1 MKLRKIILQNF
12 RGYNKKTIIDFDNLT
27 TFVGRNDIGKSTI
40 LEALDIF
47 FNDKKASPYVS
58 KEDFNINSTD
68 KNILIGVVFDDVPKK
83 VNIDSDFETTF
94 ENEYLLNEDGL
105 LEINKYYTGSS
116 LSKVCLNAN
125 HPTHKDLKNLLNLKI
140 ADLKEKAEKL
150 NITEEHNAT
159 VSSSIR
165 QAIRNSV
172 FDGKLKQQEIV
183 IYKSKI
189 EDNGA
194 KAIWEKLQNY
204 LPTYSLFQSD
214 RKNEEK
220 DSEVQNPMK
229 EAIKQIVKHEGLQEK
244 LDEIKETVRKASQ
257 EIADLTISKLK
268 EINEEIADDLKSNFG
283 EPKWESAFNFSITS
297 DDNIPLDKRGSGV
310 RRLILLNFFRAEAEK
325 RRKEK
330 KSPTIIYAFEEPET
344 SQHPNHQ
351 KMLIDAFIELSEKD
365 DTQIIL
371 TTHSPGI
378 GKLLPVESLRLIQK
392 NNNNVEIKSHSDGED
407 IIDLIAEN
415 LGVLPS
421 ITIENSTKVK
431 TAICVEGYSDI
442 EFLKHISQI
451 EELKAIVDLK
461 NEERCI
467 LVFLGGST
475 LQFWVNKNYLKKL
488 NLNEI
493 HIYDCD
499 SNATDVQNRNKY
511 KKYTDKINKRGG
523 YNAGFLTSKA
533 EIENYI
539 HPVLIESNYG
549 IKTYYGE
556 EGWLEKWNVEN
567 PAKLIAVETKR
578 LKDEGADIQ
587 LVSERTAKK
596 ELCELLSKNMTKEHL
611 DQLLSFEEIKSW
623 FEKIKESIEN

>member
-12 RGYNKKTIIDFDNLT
+12 RGYNKKTVIDFDNLT
-27 TFVGRNDIGKSTI
+27 TFVGRNDIGKSTV

-47 FNDKKASPYVS
+47 FNDKKSSTYVS
-58 KEDFNINSTD
+58 KDDFNINSTD
-68 KNILIGVVFDDVPKK
+68 KNILIGVVFDDVPQK
-83 VNIDSDFETTF
+83 VTIDSDFETTF
-94 ENEYLLNEDGL
+94 ENEFLLNEDGL
-105 LEINKYYTGSS
+105 LEIHKYYTGSS

-140 ADLKEKAEKL
+140 SDLKEKAENL
-150 NITEEHNAT
+150 NVTEEYNAT

-165 QAIRNSV
+165 QAIRNSI
-172 FDGKLKQQEIV
+172 FDDKLKQQEIV
-183 IYKSKI
+183 IFKSKI

-194 KAIWEKLQNY
+194 KAIWEKLQSY

-244 LDEIKETVRKASQ
+244 LEEIKETVRKASQ

-268 EINEEIADDLKSNFG
+268 EMNEEIANDLTSNFG

-344 SQHPNHQ
+344 SQHPSHQ
-351 KMLIDAFIELSEKD
+351 KMLIDAFIELSEKE

-392 NNNNVEIKSHSDGED
+392 NKKDIEIKSQSDGDD
-407 IIDLIAEN
+407 IIELIADN

-421 ITIENSTKVK
+421 IAIENSTKVK

-451 EELKAIVDLK
+451 DELKAIVDLK

-499 SNATDVQNRNKY
+499 SNATDAQNRYKY

-523 YNAGFLTSKA
+523 YNAGFLTNKA

-539 HPVLIESNYG
+539 HPVLVENKYG
-549 IKTYYGE
+549 IETYHGE
-556 EGWLEKWNVEN
+556 KGWLEKWNVEN
-567 PAKLIAVETKR
+567 PAELIAKETKR
-578 LKDEGADIQ
+578 LKENGVKIQ

-596 ELCELLSKNMTKEHL
+596 ELCELLSKDMTKEYL
-611 DQLLSFEEIKSW
+611 AELLGFEEIKSW

>member
-1 MKLRKIILQNF
+1 MKLKKLILQNF
-12 RGYNKKTIIDFDNLT
+12 RGYNKRTEIDFDNLT

-47 FNDKKASPYVS
+47 FNDKKANTYVS

-68 KNILIGVVFDDVPKK
+68 KNILIGVIFDDVPEK
-83 VNIDSDFETTF
+83 VTIDSDFETTF
-94 ENEYLLNEDGL
+94 ENEYLLNEDGF
-105 LEINKYYTGSS
+105 LEVHKYYTGSS
-116 LSKVCLNAN
+116 LSKICLNAN

-140 ADLKEKAEKL
+140 TDLKDKAEKL
-150 NITEEHNAT
+150 NVQDEYNAT
-159 VSSSIR
+159 ISSSIR
-165 QAIRNSV
+165 QAIRNSL
-172 FDGKLKQQEIV
+172 FDGKLKPQSIV
-183 IYKSKI
+183 IFKSKI
-189 EDNGA
+189 ENTGA
-194 KAIWEKLQNY
+194 KAIWEKLQIY

-220 DSEVQNPMK
+220 DSEVQDPMK
-229 EAIKQIVKHEGLQEK
+229 EAIKQIVKHDNLQEK
-244 LDEIKETVRKASQ
+244 LNEIKETVRKASQ
-257 EIADLTISKLK
+257 EIADLTIGKLK
-268 EINEEIADDLKSNFG
+268 EMNEEIANDLKSNFG
-283 EPKWESAFNFSITS
+283 EPKWESAFNFTITS
-297 DDNIPLDKRGSGV
+297 DDNIPLNKRGSGV

-325 RRKEK
+325 RRNEK

-351 KMLIDAFIELSEKD
+351 KMLIDAFIDLSEKD

-378 GKLLPVESLRLIQK
+378 GKLLPVESLRLLK
-392 NNNNVEIKSHSDGED
+392 KTDNEIELKSYKEGDD
-407 IIDLIAEN
+407 IIEQIAEN

-431 TAICVEGYSDI
+431 TAVCVEGYSDI

-451 EELKAIVDLK
+451 EELKKIVDLK

-499 SNATDVQNRNKY
+499 SNATDEQNRFKY
-511 KKYTDKINKRGG
+511 KKYTDKINQRGG
-523 YNAGFLTSKA
+523 YNAGFLTKKA

-539 HPVLIESNYG
+539 HPELIENKYG
-549 IKTYYGE
+549 ITTYHGE
-556 EGWLEKWNVEN
+556 AGWLEKWNLEN
-567 PAKLIAVETKR
+567 PAKLIAKETKR
-578 LKDEGADIQ
+578 LKADGVEIQ

-596 ELCELLSKNMTKEHL
+596 ELCELLSKEMTKDYL
-611 DQLLSFEEIKSW
+611 DQLLGFDEIKSW
-623 FEKIKESIEN
+623 FDRIKDSIEN